1 MVSTLNDANV
11 VTLIEKQGQRHSEFL
26 GINLDGGKEKEIFK
40 WFLAAVLFGAPITE
54 TSVVKTYKCFEKHGV
69 LSPEKII
76 QTGWNGLVEILDEG
90 SYTRYDYKTASKLL
104 EVMKNLKTNYAGS
117 LNLLHEKSVDSLDL
131 EKRLRELGKGIGEI
145 TVCIFLRELRGIW
158 SKADSK
164 PTSLVILAAKS
175 MGIIENANPEK
186 ALKELKEFW
195 SRNKVEGKS
204 FIEFETALV
213 RLGKDIRRTKK
224 TSLRL
229 H

>member
-1 MVSTLNDANV
+1 MSTLKDANV
-11 VTLIEKQGQRHSEFL
+11 VTLIEKHGQRYSEFL
-26 GINLDGGKEKEIFK
+26 GIKLEGGKDKEIFK

-54 TSVVKTYKCFEKHGV
+54 TSVVKTYKCFEKRGV
-69 LSPEKII
+69 LSPEKILE
-76 QTGWNGLVEILDEG
+76 TGWNGLVEILDEG

-104 EVMKNLKTNYAGS
+104 EVMKNLKTNYSGS

-145 TVCIFLRELRGIW
+145 TVCIFLRELRGVW

-164 PTSLVILAAKS
+164 PTSLIILAAKS
-175 MGIIENANPEK
+175 MGIIENGNPEK
-186 ALKELKEFW
+186 ALKEMKEFW
-195 SRNKVEGKS
+195 NRNKVEGKS
-204 FIEFETALV
+204 FIDFETALV

-224 TSLRL
+224 TLLRP